1 MNENSIFIIS
11 FISIL
16 AGIFS
21 TFSFC
26 ICLSVAKNLGKRLKR
41 ESLLGEVIAAYCEIR
56 EFNTRCKLF
65 LHKISSSVYY
75 QILGSLPSDLE
86 RVFTDTNQVFL
97 QAFKSADEI
106 KLMETKAALSAISSR
121 LHNIMNNIELR
132 LKNANYY

>member
-26 ICLSVAKNLGKRLKR
+26 ICLSVTKNLGKRLKR